1 MDELNQQAAQL
12 RAKIMNKYFQLGME
26 QGFSKVL
33 LDQVAAELSISKKT
47 IYKFFSGKADIIDAC
62 IDNVF
67 STIDAE
73 VLPVMTNPSIEIT
86 DKITS
91 LPEIV
96 AKHLIFFTRQQ
107 VLELQHA
114 FPQLWSKITEQ
125 RKIRIARYEALFQA
139 AKAKGVIIDIDPKII
154 VEFYMVTI
162 EAFTKESFISEHN
175 LSYPDSLQLVN
186 KILLEGILNKDKM
199 IKLEG

>member
-1 MDELNQQAAQL
+1 MDEFNQQAVQL
-12 RAKIMNKYFQLGME
+12 RTNIMNKYFQLGME

-47 IYKFFSGKADIIDAC
+47 IYKFFSGKEDIIDAC

-73 VLPVMTNPSIEIT
+73 VLPIMSDHSIAIL

-96 AKHLIFFTRQQ
+96 AKHLLFFTRQQ
-107 VLELQHA
+107 VLELQRA
-114 FPQLWSKITEQ
+114 FPQLWNKITEQ
-125 RKIRIARYEALFQA
+125 RKLRLARYEALFQA
-139 AKAKGVIIDIDPKII
+139 AKAKGDIIDIDPKII
-154 VEFYMVTI
+154 VEFYMMAI
-162 EAFTKESFISEHN
+162 ETFTKESFINEHN
-175 LSYPDSLQLVN
+175 ISYSQSLQLVN
-186 KILLEGILNKDKM
+186 KILLEGILNRGKDK
-199 IKLEG
+199 G